1 MPPPAPSRRRRI
13 TLAAAISLA
22 TTFGAGAGVVR
33 IRTEASWQAM
43 QHNAATLDSAWYAR
57 DHRREPLY
65 GKSTSGS
72 AFAGYAQALEQAQ
85 ELMANQDER
94 VATLPHGDDAK
105 VAGTEALR
113 ARWQPAL
120 IALRAAAHCNDAA
133 PAELPAGEPAR
144 GLANLLQARWLVNMA
159 VLEARARRLAGQPQ
173 TAVEHT
179 LDAATFGA
187 DLVRS
192 SLLIQAMIGSAMVS
206 IACHEAWPD
215 HALQQLD
222 APALAALGLGLERLE
237 ALLPERLDLAG
248 ELRCLSR
255 SLQAPDA
262 TCWPRF
268 TASSWR
274 YGFSARWMAADAFT
288 SYATFGAR
296 LDSAP
301 QLPWPQRE
309 AWLELE
315 LGALSDAG
323 NPLAATLAP
332 NLGSAERTLR
342 TTLAQVRLL
351 RMAVALHRG
360 QECVPLADPL
370 GDGPFAVVHEAGAVV
385 LRSAGEI
392 GGKGIERRV
401 AR

>member
-1 MPPPAPSRRRRI
+1 
-13 TLAAAISLA
+13 
-22 TTFGAGAGVVR
+22 
-33 IRTEASWQAM
+33 M
-43 QHNAATLDSAWYAR
+43 QQSAATLESAWRAR
-57 DHRREPLY
+57 DHRREPLW
-65 GKSTSGS
+65 GKGTSGS

-85 ELMANQDER
+85 ELMASQDER
-94 VATLPHGDDAK
+94 VATLPHHDDAK
-105 VAGTEALR
+105 VEGTAALR

-120 IALRAAAHCNDAA
+120 MALSAAAHCRDAA
-133 PAELPAGEPAR
+133 PKELPEGTPAS

-173 TAVEHT
+173 PAVEHT

-192 SLLIQAMIGSAMVS
+192 SLLIHAMIGSALVS

-222 APALAALGLGLERLE
+222 APALAVLALGLERLD
-237 ALLPERLDLAG
+237 AQLPERLDLAG
-248 ELRCLSR
+248 ELRFLSR
-255 SLQAPDA
+255 WLKSTDA
-262 TCWPRF
+262 ASWPPLG
-268 TASSWR
+268 ASSWR
-274 YGFSARWMAADAFT
+274 YGFSPRWMAADAFT
-288 SYATFGAR
+288 SYATVGAR
-296 LDSAP
+296 LDGAP

-309 AWLELE
+309 AWMDLELS
-315 LGALSDAG
+315 ALSEGG
-323 NPLAATLAP
+323 NPIAAAVAP

-342 TTLAQVRLL
+342 TTLAHVRLL

-360 QECVPLADPL
+360 QDSAPLADPL

-385 LRSAGEI
+385 LHSAGEI
-392 GGKGIERRV
+392 GGKAIERRV